1 MPPAC
6 RQPHRRRR
14 VPAAATGLVALA
26 VLLAGGC
33 QPETAIQPG
42 DVRSYAAP
50 KERKPPPRQ
59 ATEEPSGGLSIRYDL
74 PEGWTDRG
82 GSGMRL
88 ATLLIGDPELR
99 REVTV
104 IPAAGTLRS
113 NVERWQGQLGGPAE
127 GVGAAVDG
135 VLAAATTL
143 DVDGVEATV
152 VHLPPAVEG
161 GEAILGA
168 MIPLDDSAALF
179 VKFKGAAD
187 VATDQR
193 AAFEKFVA
201 SIRWK

>member
-1 MPPAC
+1 MQC
-6 RQPHRRRR
+6 RP
-14 VPAAATGLVALA
+14 VVWLA
-26 VLLAGGC
+26 VSALLLAVGC
-33 QPETAIQPG
+33 RPDTAIQPG
-42 DVRSYAAP
+42 DIRSYAAP
-50 KERKPPPRQ
+50 RERKQPVRQPR
-59 ATEEPSGGLSIRYDL
+59 EEPSGGLSIRYDL
-74 PEGWTDRG
+74 PDGWTDRG

-88 ATLLIGDPELR
+88 ATLLIGDPER
-99 REVTV
+99 RHEVTV

-113 NVERWQGQLGGPAE
+113 NVERWQGQLGGPADA
-127 GVGAAVDG
+127 VAVAVDSA
-135 VLAAATTL
+135 LAAATKI

-152 VHLPPAVEG
+152 VHLPPAAEG

-187 VATDQR
+187 VAADQR